1 MITLTTMA
9 ATTSSSSWCQKF
21 EPNIFN
27 KAKCQ
32 NCFKPKEQH
41 SSEALE
47 SNKVGTPL
55 TLTALAV
62 TTGGAVMFMSL
73 DLDMT

>member
-1 MITLTTMA
+1 MA
-9 ATTSSSSWCQKF
+9 ATASSWCQKF

-41 SSEALE
+41 SSAALE
-47 SNKVGTPL
+47 SSKVG
-55 TLTALAV
+55 
-62 TTGGAVMFMSL
+62 
-73 DLDMT
+73 